1 MSYVLVYNS
10 NIGLLLCPMYS
21 YIRVI
26 SNCCCV
32 VWNRI
37 LTVISDCYCV
47 VCNRILTVISDCCC
61 VVCNR
66 ILTVISD
73 CYCVVCDPILTV
85 ISDLYCVVYNHIITL
100 QLRKNVLNTI
110 HALKIVYGICNIL
123 FIRFTV
129 YVENINYNS
138 YRQSTPVKQ
147 TNCSL
152 TRNCTLSTSQ
162 HKSL

>member
-32 VWNRI
+32 VWNLI

-47 VCNRILTVISDCCC
+47 VCNRILTAISDCYC
-61 VVCNR
+61 VVCNC

-73 CYCVVCDPILTV
+73 CYCVVCTHICRSGTNYLL
-85 ISDLYCVVYNHIITL
+85 SDVYWYLMSRVTCSVWNFSTDNKLIYS
-100 QLRKNVLNTI
+100 TI
-110 HALKIVYGICNIL
+110 DYMNEKKVFPN
-123 FIRFTV
+123 
-129 YVENINYNS
+129 
-138 YRQSTPVKQ
+138 
-147 TNCSL
+147 
-152 TRNCTLSTSQ
+152 
-162 HKSL
+162 